1 MKILM
6 LNYEYPP
13 IGGGGGVISKHIA
26 EGLAELGHEIHV
38 LTSKFQDTPE
48 VSQPAQNLTVIRLK
62 VNRKTD
68 FKSNPIEMLDWVLK
82 TKKYCNTYVKS
93 QKFDLCFANFVLPGG
108 EVALY
113 LKKKFNLK
121 FVVISH
127 GHDIPWV
134 HAKRLWPLYLMGY
147 QKIKKVLNQTEKVFL
162 QTPMMFEN
170 LKSFHAK
177 AAQKVAIVP
186 NGFSSEVLTKK
197 ENKEQFKVI
206 FVGRIVKQKD
216 PATLIK
222 GFSNFLDNGGE
233 GILKIFGDGPVRKH
247 LQKALE
253 AAGLQYQILLMGK
266 TSQHEVLEE
275 LASSSVYVSTSLN
288 EGMSMAMLEAA
299 ATGLPIISTP
309 VSGTSL
315 ILNQENSFL
324 IDFKNAD
331 EFSRALQKVYKI
343 WKTETIFPAQK
354 QIQFVRENFNWDKIN
369 LLYEKH
375 LKALTA

>member
-26 EGLAELGHEIHV
+26 EGLAKLGHEIHV

-48 VSQPAQNLTVIRLK
+48 VSHPNENLIIIRLK
-62 VNRKTD
+62 VKRKTD

-82 TKKYCNTYVKS
+82 TKKYCDSYVKS

-113 LKKKFNLK
+113 LKQKFNLK

-134 HAKRLWPLYLMGY
+134 HGKRLWPLYLLGY
-147 QKIKKVLNQTEKVFL
+147 QKFKRVLNQAEKVFL

-170 LKSFHAK
+170 LKSFYAK
-177 AAQKVAIVP
+177 ASHKVAIVP
-186 NGFSSEVLTKK
+186 NGFSSEVLPKK
-197 ENKEQFKVI
+197 ENNEQFQVI
-206 FVGRIVKQKD
+206 FVGRVVKQKD

-222 GFSNFLDNGGE
+222 GFSNFLNNGGE

-247 LQKALE
+247 LLKALE
-253 AAGLQYQILLMGK
+253 AVGLQNQILLMGK
-266 TSQHEVLEE
+266 TSQNEVLEE
-275 LASSSVYVSTSLN
+275 LANSSVYVSTSLN

-315 ILNQENSFL
+315 ILNLENSIL

-331 EFSRALQKVYKI
+331 ELSSALQKVFKI
-343 WKTETIFPAQK
+343 WKKESVFPTQN

-375 LKALTA
+375 LTALSA

>member
-48 VSQPAQNLTVIRLK
+48 VSQPIQNLKIIRLK
-62 VNRKTD
+62 VKRKTD

-82 TKKYCNTYVKS
+82 TKKYCDTYVKY
-93 QKFDLCFANFVLPGG
+93 QNFDLCFTNFVLPGG

-113 LKKKFNLK
+113 LKQKFNLK

-147 QKIKKVLNQTEKVFL
+147 QKIKKVLNQAEKVFL

-197 ENKEQFKVI
+197 EKKEQFKVI

-233 GILKIFGDGPVRKH
+233 GILKIFGDGPIRKH

-253 AAGLQYQILLMGK
+253 AVGLQNKILLMGK
-266 TSQHEVLEE
+266 TSQNEVLEE
-275 LASSSVYVSTSLN
+275 LASSSVYVSISLN
-288 EGMSMAMLEAA
+288 EGMSIAMLEAA

-331 EFSRALQKVYKI
+331 ELSSALQKVYKI
-343 WKTETIFPAQK
+343 WKTESVFPTQN
-354 QIQFVRENFNWDKIN
+354 QVQLIRENFNWDKIN

-375 LKALTA
+375 LKSLTA

>member
-48 VSQPAQNLTVIRLK
+48 ISQPAQNLKVIRLK
-62 VNRKTD
+62 VKRKTD

>member
-68 FKSNPIEMLDWVLK
+68 FKSDPIEMLDWVLK

-147 QKIKKVLNQTEKVFL
+147 QKIKKVLNQAEKVFL

-288 EGMSMAMLEAA
+288 EGMSMAMLEAS

-331 EFSRALQKVYKI
+331 ELSSALQKVYKI
-343 WKTETIFPAQK
+343 WKTESVFPTQN
-354 QIQFVRENFNWDKIN
+354 QIQFIRENFNWDKIN

-375 LKALTA
+375 LKALSA